1 MKISIAQTGEKVL
14 DLVRRNKPD
23 LILMD
28 IKMPGMDGFEVCGEL
43 KADANTKD
51 IPIIFI
57 TALAS
62 TEDMMRAYNEG
73 GIDYISKPF
82 NEQEVV
88 CRITNQLK
96 LKKAQ
101 DEVICQEKFYRAIVE
116 RVPDLIFQL
125 DPDRKIT
132 FANPAFRLL
141 GYDPDE
147 LVGRSI
153 GDLIESED
161 IESLLADLATK
172 QVGPLAISDLEVKL
186 KISDEVSLVTEM
198 SIQKILVDSVG
209 LWNVSD
215 EDVFKEN
222 VDKKFLGTLCVG
234 KKVA

>member
-1 MKISIAQTGEKVL
+1 MSL
-14 DLVRRNKPD
+14 
-23 LILMD
+23 
-28 IKMPGMDGFEVCGEL
+28 
-43 KADANTKD
+43 
-51 IPIIFI
+51 
-57 TALAS
+57 
-62 TEDMMRAYNEG
+62 
-73 GIDYISKPF
+73 
-82 NEQEVV
+82 
-88 CRITNQLK
+88 
-96 LKKAQ
+96 
-101 DEVICQEKFYRAIVE
+101 
-116 RVPDLIFQL
+116 
-125 DPDRKIT
+125 KIT
-132 FANPAFRLL
+132 SNCRSS
-141 GYDPDE
+141 PDE